1 MGQANKGDFPMN
13 RTRAR
18 QIAREMFPC
27 EIYGVHY
34 SSYEALSKKDPICR
48 DDVLDHIQY
57 GEPF

>member
-1 MGQANKGDFPMN
+1 MN

-18 QIAREMFPC
+18 EIAREMFPC
-27 EIYGVHY
+27 EIYGIHY

-48 DDVLDHIQY
+48 EDVLDHIQY